1 MGMKV
6 HSEGSLIPNGLPVT
20 FDGVWSPPVGG
31 FIVPETLRER
41 GGLLQTSD
49 ARLDSYGRL
58 QLGALV
64 PVTESD
70 FGCCGQLFGGE
81 LACPRPSSTPPE
93 SLCMIANRAEPG
105 QFKREKVCHG
115 KAQAIHL
122 RAITE
127 WSQAES

>member
-1 MGMKV
+1 MSPTHRVVLFQTGC
-6 HSEGSLIPNGLPVT
+6 HAA

-70 FGCCGQLFGGE
+70 FGCCGPLFGGE
-81 LACPRPSSTPPE
+81 LTCTRQSSTPPE
-93 SLCMIANRAEPG
+93 SLCRDRQPSRA
-105 QFKREKVCHG
+105 
-115 KAQAIHL
+115 
-122 RAITE
+122 
-127 WSQAES
+127 

>member
-1 MGMKV
+1 
-6 HSEGSLIPNGLPVT
+6 
-20 FDGVWSPPVGG
+20 VGG

-70 FGCCGQLFGGE
+70 FGCCGPLFGGE

-93 SLCMIANRAEPG
+93 SLCRDRQPSRAWPIQKGESMPW
-105 QFKREKVCHG
+105 QSASNPPSSDYKVV
-115 KAQAIHL
+115 A
-122 RAITE
+122 
-127 WSQAES
+127 S

>member
-1 MGMKV
+1 MSFTWSFGPPMGMKNR
-6 HSEGSLIPNGLPVT
+6 LLRFTIPNELGMS
-20 FDGVWSPPVGG
+20 FDG
-31 FIVPETLRER
+31 VPETLRER

-70 FGCCGQLFGGE
+70 FGCCGPLFGGE
-81 LACPRPSSTPPE
+81 LACPRPSSTRRKV
-93 SLCMIANRAEPG
+93 CVVIANRAEPG
-105 QFKREKVCHG
+105 QFRREKVCHG

-122 RAITE
+122 RAITK